1 MPYSD
6 INPLD
11 WSTVQ
16 PHVDALLAT
25 ELGRDNVESWLQRW
39 GDLTAI
45 LHETRSQIYRDVSEN
60 TADEEAEKRFL
71 LFVEQI
77 MPQTRIADQAL
88 KKKLLAF
95 EDYTPQA
102 DGDRPGPMVMMMKR
116 FRTEAVI
123 FREENVLLQSEL
135 TKLGNEYEKL
145 VGGMTIEWK
154 GEEETMPQAR
164 LHLRE
169 EDRATREKAWR
180 LEMAR
185 FAEERDKLNELYL
198 QMLLLRRQVAK
209 NAGFDNYRD
218 YRWKEFARFDYTPDD
233 CFTFHDAIEHEVVPR
248 AAQLYA
254 ERAEKLGLDP
264 LRPWDTEVDLH
275 GEPLRPFEDA
285 AELEEGCYRIFQ
297 RVDPLLAEYFTA
309 MRDGF
314 LDLASR
320 PNKAPGGFCSS
331 FPIRRKPYIFM
342 NAVGT
347 HRDVSTLLHEGGH
360 AFHFME
366 SSQQPLIWNY
376 GGPMEFNEVASMA
389 MELLSAPYLEKSK
402 GGFYEEADA
411 RRAHAEQLR
420 GIVRFLP
427 YMAVVDAFQHWVY
440 AASSHDVAA
449 ASSHDVAA
457 ASSHDV
463 AADAPQDVTAAD
475 LDTKWSELWDRF
487 MVGIDHSGLQAEK
500 ETGWHRKLHIFSVP
514 FYYIEYGL
522 AQLGA
527 LQVWRNA
534 LTDQSRAVA
543 DYRAALALGDT
554 RPLPELFS
562 AAGATFA
569 FDRETVGDLMT
580 LIFEKLAELE
590 A

>member
-1 MPYSD
+1 
-6 INPLD
+6 
-11 WSTVQ
+11 
-16 PHVDALLAT
+16 VDALLAT
-25 ELGRDNVESWLQRW
+25 VLSHDNVESWLQQW
-39 GDLTAI
+39 SDLTAV
-45 LHETRSQIYRDVSEN
+45 LHESRSQIHREVSEN
-60 TADEEAEKRFL
+60 TADEEAEKRFIV
-71 LFVEQI
+71 FVEQI
-77 MPQTRIADQAL
+77 MPQAKIADQAL
-88 KKKLLAF
+88 KSKLLAF
-95 EDYTPQA
+95 EDYSPSA
-102 DGDRPGPMVMMMKR
+102 DNAMMMKR
-116 FRTEAVI
+116 FRTEASI
-123 FREENVLLQSEL
+123 FREENVPLQSEL

-145 VGGMTIEWK
+145 VGGMTIEWE

-164 LHLRE
+164 LHLRDK
-169 EDRATREKAWR
+169 DRTTREKAWR

-185 FAEERDKLNELYL
+185 FGAERDKLNKLYL
-198 QMLLLRRQVAK
+198 QMLSLRRQVAK
-209 NAGFDNYRD
+209 NAGFDNYRG

-248 AAQLYA
+248 AALLYA

-264 LRPWDTEVDLH
+264 LRPWDIEVDLH

-285 AELEEGCYRIFQ
+285 AELEEGSYRIFQ
-297 RVDPLLAEYFTA
+297 QVDPVLAEHFTV

-320 PNKAPGGFCSS
+320 PNKAPGGYCSS
-331 FPIRRKPYIFM
+331 FPVRHKPYIFM

-389 MELLSAPYLEKSK
+389 MELLSAPYLEKSE
-402 GGFYEEADA
+402 GGFYEKADA
-411 RRAHAEQLR
+411 RRAYAEQLG

-440 AASSHDVAA
+440 V
-449 ASSHDVAA
+449 
-457 ASSHDV
+457 
-463 AADAPQDVTAAD
+463 DAPQDVTAAD
-475 LDTKWSELWDRF
+475 LDAKWSELWDRF
-487 MVGIDHSGLQAEK
+487 MVGIDYSGLQMEK
-500 ETGWHRKLHIFSVP
+500 KTGWHRKEHIFSYP

-534 LTDQSRAVA
+534 LTDQSKAVA
-543 DYRAALALGDT
+543 DYRATLALGDT
-554 RPLPELFS
+554 KPLPDLFS
-562 AAGATFA
+562 AAGTTFA
-569 FDRETVGDLMT
+569 FDRQTVGDLMT
-580 LIFEKLAELE
+580 LVFAKLAELE
-590 A
+590 V

>member
-25 ELGRDNVESWLQRW
+25 ELSRDNAESWLQRW
-39 GDLTAI
+39 SDLTAI
-45 LHETRSQIYRDVSEN
+45 LHESRSQIYRDVSEN

-77 MPQTRIADQAL
+77 MPQAKIAAQAL
-88 KKKLLAF
+88 KNKLLAF

-102 DGDRPGPMVMMMKR
+102 DAVMMMKR
-116 FRTEAVI
+116 FRTEASI

-145 VGGMTIEWK
+145 VGGMTIEWEGK
-154 GEEETMPQAR
+154 EETMPQAT

-169 EDRATREKAWR
+169 KDRAAREKAWR
-180 LEMAR
+180 LMMAR
-185 FAEERDKLNELYL
+185 FGAERDRLNELYL
-198 QMLLLRRQVAK
+198 QMLSLRRQVAK
-209 NAGFDNYRD
+209 NAGFNNYRD

-254 ERAEKLGLDP
+254 ERAEKLGLDT
-264 LRPWDTEVDLH
+264 LSPWDTEVDLH

-297 RVDPLLAEYFTA
+297 RVDPVLAEYFTA
-309 MRDGF
+309 MRNGF

-320 PNKAPGGFCSS
+320 PNKAPGGYCSS

-440 AASSHDVAA
+440 M
-449 ASSHDVAA
+449 
-457 ASSHDV
+457 
-463 AADAPQDVTAAD
+463 DAPQDVAAAD
-475 LDTKWSELWDRF
+475 LDAKWSELWDRF

-500 ETGWHRKLHIFSVP
+500 ETGWHRKEHIFSVP
-514 FYYIEYGL
+514 FYYVEYGL

-534 LTDQSRAVA
+534 LTDQSQAVA

>member
-25 ELGRDNVESWLQRW
+25 ELSLDNVESWLQRW
-39 GDLTAI
+39 SDLTAT
-45 LHETRSQIYRDVSEN
+45 LHETRSQINREVSEN

-77 MPQTRIADQAL
+77 MPQARIADQAL
-88 KKKLLAF
+88 KNKLLAF
-95 EDYTPQA
+95 EDYSPSA
-102 DGDRPGPMVMMMKR
+102 DNVMMTKR
-116 FRTEAVI
+116 FRTEASI
-123 FREENVLLQSEL
+123 FREENVPLQSEL

-145 VGGMTIEWK
+145 VGGMTIEWEGK
-154 GEEETMPQAR
+154 QETMPQAR
-164 LHLRE
+164 LHLRDK
-169 EDRATREKAWR
+169 DRATREKAWR

-185 FAEERDKLNELYL
+185 FGEERDRLNELYL

-209 NAGFDNYRD
+209 NADFDNYRD
-218 YRWKEFARFDYTPDD
+218 HRWKEFARFDYTPDD

-254 ERAEKLGLDP
+254 ERAEMLGLDT

-275 GEPLRPFEDA
+275 GEPLHPFLDA

-297 RVDPLLAEYFTA
+297 RVDPLLAEHFTA

-389 MELLSAPYLEKSK
+389 MELLSAPYLEKSE

-411 RRAHAEQLR
+411 RRAYAEQLR

-449 ASSHDVAA
+449 A
-457 ASSHDV
+457 
-463 AADAPQDVTAAD
+463 D
-475 LDTKWSELWDRF
+475 LDAKWRELWDRF
-487 MVGIDHSGLQAEK
+487 MVGIDYGGLQAEK
-500 ETGWHRKLHIFSVP
+500 ETGWQRKLHIFSVP
-514 FYYIEYGL
+514 FYYVEYGL

-534 LTDQSRAVA
+534 LSDQSQAVVN
-543 DYRAALALGDT
+543 YRAALALGDT
-554 RPLPELFS
+554 RPLPELFT
-562 AAGATFA
+562 AAGAAFA

-580 LIFEKLAELE
+580 LVFEKLAELE
-590 A
+590 R

>member
-16 PHVDALLAT
+16 PHVDGLLAT
-25 ELGRDNVESWLQRW
+25 ELSHDNVESWLQRW
-39 GDLTAI
+39 SDLAAI
-45 LHETRSQIYRDVSEN
+45 LHESRSQINREVSEN

-88 KKKLLAF
+88 KTKLLAF
-95 EDYTPQA
+95 EEYTPQA
-102 DGDRPGPMVMMMKR
+102 DTAMMMKR
-116 FRTEAVI
+116 FRTEASI
-123 FREENVLLQSEL
+123 FREENVPLQSEL

-145 VGGMTIEWK
+145 VGGMTIEWEGK
-154 GEEETMPQAR
+154 EETLPQAR
-164 LHLRE
+164 LHLRDQ
-169 EDRATREKAWR
+169 DRATREKAWR

-185 FAEERDKLNELYL
+185 FGAERDKLNELYL
-198 QMLLLRRQVAK
+198 KMLSLRRQVAK
-209 NAGFDNYRD
+209 NADFDNYRD
-218 YRWKEFARFDYTPDD
+218 HRWKEFARFDYTPDD

-254 ERAEKLGLDP
+254 ERAGKLGLDT

-275 GEPLRPFEDA
+275 GEPLHPFEDA
-285 AELEEGCYRIFQ
+285 AELEEGCYSIFQ
-297 RVDPLLAEYFTA
+297 RVDPVLAEHFTA

-331 FPIRRKPYIFM
+331 FPISRRPYIFM
-342 NAVGT
+342 NAVGI
-347 HRDVSTLLHEGGH
+347 HRDVGTLLHEGGH

-366 SSQQPLIWNY
+366 SSRQPLIWNY

-389 MELLSAPYLEKSK
+389 MELLSSPYLEKSE
-402 GGFYEEADA
+402 GGFYEEADT
-411 RRAHAEQLR
+411 RRAYAEQLR
-420 GIVRFLP
+420 DIVRFLP

-449 ASSHDVAA
+449 
-457 ASSHDV
+457 
-463 AADAPQDVTAAD
+463 DAPQDVAAAD
-475 LDTKWSELWDRF
+475 LDAKWSELWDRF
-487 MVGIDHSGLQAEK
+487 MVGIEYGDLQAEK

-514 FYYIEYGL
+514 FYYVEYGL

-534 LTDQSRAVA
+534 LTDQSQAVA

-554 RPLPELFS
+554 RSIPELFS

-569 FDRETVGDLMT
+569 FDRQTVGDLMT
-580 LIFEKLAELE
+580 LIFEKLSELE
-590 A
+590 R

>member
-16 PHVDALLAT
+16 PHVDELLAT

-39 GDLTAI
+39 SDLTAI
-45 LHETRSQIYRDVSEN
+45 LHETRSQINREVSED

-77 MPQTRIADQAL
+77 MPQVKIANQAL
-88 KKKLLAF
+88 KNKLLAF
-95 EDYTPQA
+95 EDYSPSA
-102 DGDRPGPMVMMMKR
+102 DNVMMMKR
-116 FRTEAVI
+116 FRTEASI
-123 FREENVLLQSEL
+123 FREENVPLQSGL
-135 TKLGNEYEKL
+135 TKLANEYEKL
-145 VGGMTIEWK
+145 VGGMTIEWEGK
-154 GEEETMPQAR
+154 EETMPQAA
-164 LHLRE
+164 LHLRDK
-169 EDRATREKAWR
+169 DRATREKTWR
-180 LEMAR
+180 LMMAR
-185 FAEERDKLNELYL
+185 FGAERDRLNELYL
-198 QMLLLRRQVAK
+198 QMLSLRRQVAQ
-209 NAGFDNYRD
+209 NADFNNYRD

-254 ERAEKLGLDP
+254 ERAEKLGLDT

-275 GEPLRPFEDA
+275 DEPLRPFEDA

-297 RVDPLLAEYFTA
+297 RVDPVLAEHFTV
-309 MRDGF
+309 MREGF

-320 PNKAPGGFCSS
+320 PNKAPGGYCSS
-331 FPIRRKPYIFM
+331 FPVRRRPYIFM

-389 MELLSAPYLEKSK
+389 MELLSAPYLEKSE

-411 RRAHAEQLR
+411 RRAYAEQLR
-420 GIVRFLP
+420 SIVCFLP

-440 AASSHDVAA
+440 V
-449 ASSHDVAA
+449 
-457 ASSHDV
+457 
-463 AADAPQDVTAAD
+463 DAPKAVMAAD
-475 LDTKWSELWDRF
+475 LDAKWSELWDRF
-487 MVGIDHSGLQAEK
+487 MVGIDYSGLLAEK
-500 ETGWHRKLHIFSVP
+500 EPGWQRKEHIFSVP
-514 FYYIEYGL
+514 FYYVEYGL

-527 LQVWRNA
+527 LQVWLNA
-534 LTDQSRAVA
+534 LTDQSKAVA
-543 DYRAALALGDT
+543 NYRAALALGDT

-569 FDRETVGDLMT
+569 FDRQTVGDLMT
-580 LIFEKLAELE
+580 LVFEKLAELE
-590 A
+590 V